1 MNGWLLLIPFFA
13 VRFLL
18 PAGLN
23 RHALQRAADFAPMQG
38 KERMAYYMYQISNAG
53 LFFYLFFLNVK
64 VSVSI
69 CFFLGVFFYLA
80 GLFICAAS
88 IAAYCF
94 PDRKGLNTNGIYRFS
109 RNPMY
114 VAYFICFAGMA
125 LLTQSG
131 LLFGILMIFQSS
143 AHWIVLAEER
153 WCIQN
158 FGEEYRQ
165 YMKKV
170 RRYI

>member
-23 RHALQRAADFAPMQG
+23 RHALQRAAYFAPMQG

-69 CFFLGVFFYLA
+69 CFFLGVFFLS
-80 GLFICAAS
+80 GRSFHMCGFRRSL
-88 IAAYCF
+88 
-94 PDRKGLNTNGIYRFS
+94 LFS
-109 RNPMY
+109 R
-114 VAYFICFAGMA
+114 
-125 LLTQSG
+125 QKRS
-131 LLFGILMIFQSS
+131 
-143 AHWIVLAEER
+143 
-153 WCIQN
+153 
-158 FGEEYRQ
+158 
-165 YMKKV
+165 
-170 RRYI
+170 

>member
-1 MNGWLLLIPFFA
+1 
-13 VRFLL
+13 
-18 PAGLN
+18 
-23 RHALQRAADFAPMQG
+23 
-38 KERMAYYMYQISNAG
+38 MYQISNAG

-64 VSVSI
+64 VSVSS

-88 IAAYCF
+88 VAAYCF

-131 LLFGILMIFQSS
+131 LLFGILMIFRSPPIGS
-143 AHWIVLAEER
+143 FSRRNDGVYRILER
-153 WCIQN
+153 NTGNIWRKCVVTS
-158 FGEEYRQ
+158 ESLRQ
-165 YMKKV
+165 KK
-170 RRYI
+170 

>member
-23 RHALQRAADFAPMQG
+23 RHALQRAAYFAPMRG

-69 CFFLGVFFYLA
+69 CFFLGVF
-80 GLFICAAS
+80 S
-88 IAAYCF
+88 IWQVFSYMRLPSQLTVF
-94 PDRKGLNTNGIYRFS
+94 PTEK
-109 RNPMY
+109 
-114 VAYFICFAGMA
+114 V
-125 LLTQSG
+125 LTQMVFTG
-131 LLFGILMIFQSS
+131 FPAIPCMWLILFALQEWPF
-143 AHWIVLAEER
+143 
-153 WCIQN
+153 
-158 FGEEYRQ
+158 
-165 YMKKV
+165 
-170 RRYI
+170 

>member
-1 MNGWLLLIPFFA
+1 MNGWLLLLPFFA

-23 RHALQRAADFAPMQG
+23 SHALQCAAYFAPMQG

-64 VSVSI
+64 VSVSS

-88 IAAYCF
+88 VAAYCF
-94 PDRKGLNTNGIYRFS
+94 PDRKGLNTNGIS
-109 RNPMY
+109 GSPAIPCMWL
-114 VAYFICFAGMA
+114 ILFA
-125 LLTQSG
+125 LQEWP
-131 LLFGILMIFQSS
+131 F
-143 AHWIVLAEER
+143 
-153 WCIQN
+153 
-158 FGEEYRQ
+158 
-165 YMKKV
+165 
-170 RRYI
+170 

>member
-1 MNGWLLLIPFFA
+1 MNGWLLLLPFFA

-23 RHALQRAADFAPMQG
+23 SHALQCAAYFAPMQG
-38 KERMAYYMYQISNAG
+38 KERMAYYMY
-53 LFFYLFFLNVK
+53 
-64 VSVSI
+64 
-69 CFFLGVFFYLA
+69 LGVFFYLA

-88 IAAYCF
+88 VAAYCF

-131 LLFGILMIFQSS
+131 LLFGILMIFQIS

-158 FGEEYRQ
+158 FGEEYGQ
-165 YMKKV
+165 YMEKV